1 MGWEA
6 GMGKALG
13 VALAMIVGVLVVGWV
28 AIALLHAL
36 LGGLTYLIVG
46 AVVIGGGIW
55 LYGRAKRALA
65 PGTRTQRRIEA
76 AAKTYRM
83 RNR

>member
-1 MGWEA
+1 
-6 GMGKALG
+6 MGKAIAYL
-13 VALAMIVGVLVVGWV
+13 VAMIAGVIVVGWV

-46 AVVIGGGIW
+46 AVVIGGGVW
-55 LYGRAKRALA
+55 LYSRAKRSLA

>member
-1 MGWEA
+1 
-6 GMGKALG
+6 MGKA
-13 VALAMIVGVLVVGWV
+13 VAWALAMVAGVIVVGWV
-28 AIALLHAL
+28 AAALLHAL
-36 LGGLTYLIVG
+36 LGGVSYLIVG

-55 LYGRAKRALA
+55 LYGKAKRSLA

-76 AAKTYRM
+76 AAKTYNM

>member
-1 MGWEA
+1 
-6 GMGKALG
+6 MGKAIAY
-13 VALAMIVGVLVVGWV
+13 VVAMIFGLIIVGWV
-28 AIALLHAL
+28 GIALLHAL
-36 LGGLTYLIVG
+36 LGGLVYLIIG
-46 AVVIGGGIW
+46 AVIIGGAFWI
-55 LYGRAKRALA
+55 YSRTKRALA

>member
-1 MGWEA
+1 
-6 GMGKALG
+6 MGKALG

-55 LYGRAKRALA
+55 LYGRAKRSLA

>member
-1 MGWEA
+1 
-6 GMGKALG
+6 MGKGIAYLVATIAG
-13 VALAMIVGVLVVGWV
+13 VIVVGW
-28 AIALLHAL
+28 IAVSLLHVL
-36 LGGLTYLIVG
+36 LGALSYLIVG
-46 AVVIGGGIW
+46 AIVVGGGVY
-55 LYGRAKRALA
+55 LYGRAKKSLA

>member
-1 MGWEA
+1 
-6 GMGKALG
+6 MGKA
-13 VALAMIVGVLVVGWV
+13 VAFLAAVIAGVLVVGWV
-28 AIALLHAL
+28 VSSL
-36 LGGLTYLIVG
+36 LGGFLYYLIVG
-46 AVVIGGGIW
+46 ALVVGGGAW
-55 LYGRAKRALA
+55 LYGRLKRELA